1 MLKRGSYYQS
11 TTGKLQNKFSKKL
24 PLILSRSI
32 LKNWIEQEADKDSV
46 INLQES
52 IGTSP
57 LLAKLL
63 VQRGLSDHSVAKKFL
78 RPKLLYLEDPFSIL
92 NMDKAISRILLAREK
107 KQKVLIV
114 GDYDVDGITSTVMIK
129 QALKSIDIH
138 AETIIPKG
146 LVKDM
151 VLLERFWKED

>member
-1 MLKRGSYYQS
+1 M
-11 TTGKLQNKFSKKL
+11 
-24 PLILSRSI
+24 
-32 LKNWIEQEADKDSV
+32 KNWIEQEADKDSV

-114 GDYDVDGITSTVMIK
+114 GDYDVDGITS
-129 QALKSIDIH
+129 LSLIH
-138 AETIIPKG
+138 I
-146 LVKDM
+146 
-151 VLLERFWKED
+151 